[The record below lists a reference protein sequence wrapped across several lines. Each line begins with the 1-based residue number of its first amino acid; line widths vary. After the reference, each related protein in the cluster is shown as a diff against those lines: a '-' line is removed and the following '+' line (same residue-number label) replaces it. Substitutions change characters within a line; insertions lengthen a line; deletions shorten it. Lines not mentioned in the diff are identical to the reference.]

1 MRKHLSLG
9 LMLVMV
15 FAAAIVSAATA
26 ADNGAKK
33 VNLHGEI
40 TSIDA
45 TARTFTIKHDKE
57 TSTFK
62 TDDATKY
69 RGLLAKDITFG
80 DLKVGDDVHV
90 SYLEVGTDKTAT
102 RVDVAHGK
110 KKM

>member
-1 MRKHLSLG
+1 MRKYLSLG

-15 FAAAIVSAATA
+15 FAAAIVSAATT
-26 ADNGAKK
+26 ADGGKK
-33 VNLHGEI
+33 LNLHGEI

-45 TARTFTIKHDKE
+45 TAQTFTISHDKE

-62 TDDATKY
+62 IDSATKF
-69 RGLLAKDITFG
+69 RGLLAKDIAFG
-80 DLKVGDDVHV
+80 DLKVGDNVHV
-90 SYLEVGTDKTAT
+90 SYVEVGTDKTAT